1 MKITMIILSLFS
13 LVFLSAC
20 AFKEKK
26 ASEIETLAS
35 NYGGIYIFDKKIRE
49 EILENERK
57 IKEYNQWINNISA
70 SDEELRANIKKYDIE
85 KKFPQ
90 ILSNGCNYY
99 RSDYRYKGKANFG
112 FKDKPEFAY
121 YEDQFKAYIGEENYK
136 KLRPLCFFGLD
147 TFLYLLN
154 GKVVLKNLRV
164 CVRI

>member
-13 LVFLSAC
+13 LVSLSAC
-20 AFKEKK
+20 AFKENK
-26 ASEIETLAS
+26 ASELETLAS
-35 NYGGIYIFDKKIRE
+35 NYGGIYIFDKKRRE

-70 SDEELRANIKKYDIE
+70 SDEELRANIKKYDVE

-90 ILSNGCNYY
+90 VLSNGCKYY

-121 YEDQFKAYIGEENYK
+121 YEDQFKAYMGEENYK
-136 KLRPLCFFGLD
+136 KLRP
-147 TFLYLLN
+147 YL
-154 GKVVLKNLRV
+154 GMTTY
-164 CVRI
+164 CV

>member
-1 MKITMIILSLFS
+1 VS
-13 LVFLSAC
+13 LSAC
-20 AFKEKK
+20 AFKENK
-26 ASEIETLAS
+26 ASELETLAS

-70 SDEELRANIKKYDIE
+70 SDEELRANIKKYDVE

-90 ILSNGCNYY
+90 VLSNGCKYY

-121 YEDQFKAYIGEENYK
+121 YEDQFKAYMGEENYK
-136 KLRPLCFFGLD
+136 KLRP
-147 TFLYLLN
+147 YL
-154 GKVVLKNLRV
+154 GMTTY
-164 CVRI
+164 CV